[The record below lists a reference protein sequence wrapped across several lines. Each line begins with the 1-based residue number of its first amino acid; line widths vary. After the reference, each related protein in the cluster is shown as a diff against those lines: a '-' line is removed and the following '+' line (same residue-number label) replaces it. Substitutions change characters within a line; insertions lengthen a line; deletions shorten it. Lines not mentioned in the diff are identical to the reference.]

1 MNIQVIDKAFRTAIH
16 DVQTGAGQLRA
27 SRDRVDREVD
37 GFLDTG
43 WSGAAAISFGQG
55 WEAWRI
61 AAQDVLDGLVAMG
74 QLLDAAQQDFQVA
87 DVASQTRL
95 DQIAQRIV
103 ERLG

>member
-1 MNIQVIDKAFRTAIH
+1 MSIQVIHIAFRTAIH
-16 DVQTGAGQLRA
+16 DVRAGAGQLRA
-27 SRDRVDREVD
+27 ALDRVDREVD

-43 WSGAAAISFGQG
+43 WSGAAAVSFDQG
-55 WEAWRI
+55 WDAWRV

-74 QLLDAAQQDFQVA
+74 QLLEAAQQDFMVA

-95 DQIAQRIV
+95 DKIAHRIV